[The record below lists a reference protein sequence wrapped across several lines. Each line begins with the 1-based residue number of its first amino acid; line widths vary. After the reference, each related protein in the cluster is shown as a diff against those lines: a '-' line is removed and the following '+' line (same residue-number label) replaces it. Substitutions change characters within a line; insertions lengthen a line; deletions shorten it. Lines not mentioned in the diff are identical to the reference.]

1 MIWSFF
7 TLSLKSAYSFTTR
20 PETCAPT
27 CTVVRADNVPAAV
40 TCAEIEPFVTLTV
53 VNVISGALG
62 SHGFLIHNTAV
73 AAAISAITI
82 TRGIQRASFGFM
94 VHLVRRTESPAGRS
108 CPGRASKRGSR
119 RHRELV
125 QSDARVRAPTR
136 RRRSCACG

>member
-27 CTVVRADNVPAAV
+27 CTVVRADSVPAAV

-62 SHGFLIHNTAV
+62 SHGFLIHSNAV
-73 AAAISAITI
+73 AAAINAITI

-94 VHLVRRTESPAGRS
+94 VHLVRRRESLTGQS
-108 CPGRASKRGSR
+108 CPGRAWKRESH
-119 RHRELV
+119 RHRARGRCG
-125 QSDARVRAPTR
+125 ARVRAPTR